1 MLKIVAAGAT
11 ALFVIASAFAY
22 AQAPPPAGAGERLSA
37 ADVSTLTDTRINI
50 VKAAY
55 VVPHHPRPYYWLYW
69 PWAGGY
75 RAYGP
80 YAGQGYA
87 FYGRSWAHYRW

>member
-1 MLKIVAAGAT
+1 MLKIATAGAT
-11 ALFVIASAFAY
+11 AFFVTASSFAY
-22 AQAPPPAGAGERLSA
+22 AQAPSAGAGERLSA
-37 ADVSTLTDTRINI
+37 ADVGTLMDARINI
-50 VKAAY
+50 VKTAY

-80 YAGQGYA
+80 YAGRGYA
-87 FYGRSWAHYRW
+87 FYGRDRGYYRW